1 MSSRLPTPLAALA
14 VLVAAAGCRTK
25 DASAGADPGPSAPSA
40 TAQPPAAHL
49 ELRHAPAGPV
59 EKVVTDALSLAG
71 ATGRRT
77 VVYVGASWCEPCQR
91 FHQAAARGELD
102 ATFPELTLLEFDADA
117 DGERLRAAGYNSTYI
132 PLFVLPATDG
142 RSSGQQIE
150 GGIKGE
156 GAVANLVP
164 RLRELLSR

>member
-1 MSSRLPTPLAALA
+1 MSWRVPVGLA
-14 VLVAAAGCRTK
+14 VLVALAGCRTK
-25 DASAGADPGPSAPSA
+25 DASAGSDPVGSTASAS
-40 TAQPPAAHL
+40 TAPAPAHL
-49 ELRHAPAGPV
+49 ELTHAPDGPV
-59 EKVVTDALSLAG
+59 DKVVVGALSAAR
-71 ATGRRT
+71 ATGRQII
-77 VVYVGASWCEPCQR
+77 VYVGASWCEPCQR

-102 ATFPELTLLEFDADA
+102 ATFPRLTLLEFDSEADR
-117 DGERLRAAGYNSTYI
+117 DRLSAAGYSSTYI
-132 PLFVLPATDG
+132 PLFVLPDGDG